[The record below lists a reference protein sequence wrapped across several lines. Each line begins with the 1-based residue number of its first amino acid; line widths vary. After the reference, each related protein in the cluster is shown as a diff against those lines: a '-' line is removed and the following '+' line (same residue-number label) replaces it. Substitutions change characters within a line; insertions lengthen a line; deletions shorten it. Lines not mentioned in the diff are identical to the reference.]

1 MWQQCPIVQGRAVS
15 VLRLYRHMQQYE
27 SEFPCPS
34 CRTVFACDAV
44 EMHDAWN
51 ADDAL
56 DALLED
62 DEDYDDAAA
71 EDEGGG
77 GASNDKVTER
87 ASLRRARDDRLVSS
101 ESSVGRLLHCTTTN
115 TRPCAR
121 RATDATPRGGPRAS
135 AN

>member
-1 MWQQCPIVQGRAVS
+1 M
-15 VLRLYRHMQQYE
+15 YRHMQQYE

-71 EDEGGG
+71 EDGG
-77 GASNDKVTER
+77 GASDEKVTER
-87 ASLRRARDDRLVSS
+87 ASLRRS
-101 ESSVGRLLHCTTTN
+101 EDY
-115 TRPCAR
+115 PCKLR
-121 RATDATPRGGPRAS
+121 
-135 AN
+135 